1 MNQQYNAHFD
11 SKQHTLKAYSFTM
24 RLIQKKVF
32 PNKNFYQPD
41 SARRKFGEKR
51 LELVERKAE
60 RNVTQTEK

>member
-41 SARRKFGEKR
+41 SARRKFGEKKIR
-51 LELVERKAE
+51 IG
-60 RNVTQTEK
+60 